1 VVFSVI
7 CVVVSAVFRV
17 VRSGGL
23 VLVRLCLLWVVV
35 VILPVRVMITGSWLG
50 LGGKMY
56 GTW

>member
-1 VVFSVI
+1 
-7 CVVVSAVFRV
+7 VVVSAVFRV

-50 LGGKMY
+50 LGKKIY